1 MEMPVRKNSNVF
13 GFSLI
18 LGGLVFAWTGAARA
32 APTAL
37 EVERDCKATLIIAD
51 RELEAAKMKSPAG
64 SWYVTKAA
72 GLLGAAKTQQ
82 EFGKYPNCVDKVRRA
97 RRYLRKAAAAG

>member
-1 MEMPVRKNSNVF
+1 MQRTSSALV
-13 GFSLI
+13 FSLV
-18 LGGLVFAWTGAARA
+18 LNGLALVWTGAAQA
-32 APTAL
+32 GPL

-82 EFGKYPNCVDKVRRA
+82 EFGKYPNCVNKVKRA